1 MIYARLQS
9 VLFWECRPKKCLRLV
24 SRRLLVLVV
33 LYEGQHLTHIYYHC
47 VLVTNV
53 LLQRSTI
60 LSLMWF
66 LALCPAYTEILGPH
80 TNRALVLVDFLIF

>member
-9 VLFWECRPKKCLRLV
+9 VLFWECRPNQCQRLV
-24 SRRLLVLVV
+24 SRRSLVLVV
-33 LYEGQHLTHIYYHC
+33 LYEGQHLTHIYVYG

-53 LLQRSTI
+53 CNDILGRSTI

-66 LALCPAYTEILGPH
+66 LALCPAYTEIFGPH
-80 TNRALVLVDFLIF
+80 TNRRTGSC